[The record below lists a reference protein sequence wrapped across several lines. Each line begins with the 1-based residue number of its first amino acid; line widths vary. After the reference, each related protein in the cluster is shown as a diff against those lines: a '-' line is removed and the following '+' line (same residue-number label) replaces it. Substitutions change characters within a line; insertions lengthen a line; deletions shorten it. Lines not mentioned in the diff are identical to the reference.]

1 MVEEE
6 SMPVCMYYVL
16 LASADMPRW
25 WWPTLLSTLSHM
37 GKAKGAS
44 IKDVVS
50 KSAIFY
56 LPLVIC
62 FSTRGFIYSGVMS

>member
-44 IKDVVS
+44 IKDV
-50 KSAIFY
+50 AQ
-56 LPLVIC
+56 
-62 FSTRGFIYSGVMS
+62 